1 MPGRRRGLQV
11 TVEFPDDLAVALNLR
26 DRDPAS
32 AALEAMAP
40 EAFRKRKL
48 TGYQL
53 RSLLGIPS
61 RFDFWEFLKER
72 QIETYTVEDLEHDL
86 AVLKTVLPP
95 ALLTER

>member
-1 MPGRRRGLQV
+1 MQV
-11 TVEFPDDLAVALNLR
+11 TVEVPDDLAAALNLG

-32 AALEAMAP
+32 AALEAMAL
-40 EAFRKRKL
+40 EAYRERKL
-48 TGYQL
+48 TGFQL

-61 RFDFWEFLKER
+61 RFEFWEFLKER

-95 ALLTER
+95 A